1 MSVAGAG
8 ANGDVS
14 RPSLPA
20 QQPLLFP
27 RPSLSLP
34 HNAEAKLQA
43 PAQEIAWNSS
53 NLGLRLAADASAA
66 GTASI
71 LVSPIISVIDRYDAP
86 HTSLTPPTHNQLTDN
101 HSALL
106 LQKPQPA
113 PASQPASETP
123 SFPPSHAPTPSSHP
137 NPSYSSF
144 PSTSAPTSPPTV
156 SIPSLQQSSLAR
168 PIAFLPAL

>member
-1 MSVAGAG
+1 MPVAGAG

-20 QQPLLFP
+20 QQPLRFP
-27 RPSLSLP
+27 RPSLSP
-34 HNAEAKLQA
+34 HNVKAKFQ
-43 PAQEIAWNSS
+43 PTAQERAWNSS

-66 GTASI
+66 GTASV
-71 LVSPIISVIDRYDAP
+71 LVSPIISVIDRYGAP
-86 HTSLTPPTHNQLTDN
+86 PLHPPLPTNQPTNN
-101 HSALL
+101 HSAPSS
-106 LQKPQPA
+106 QKPQPA

-123 SFPPSHAPTPSSHP
+123 SSPPSHALTPSSHP
-137 NPSYSSF
+137 NPSCSSF
-144 PSTSAPTSPPTV
+144 LSTSAPTSPPTV